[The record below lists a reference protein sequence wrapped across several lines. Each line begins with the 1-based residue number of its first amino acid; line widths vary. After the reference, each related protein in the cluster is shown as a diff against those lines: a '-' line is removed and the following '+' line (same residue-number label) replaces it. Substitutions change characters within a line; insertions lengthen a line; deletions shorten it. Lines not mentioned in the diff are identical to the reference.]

1 MALIDILIIILI
13 VAAIALC
20 IYLIF
25 TLNKLRKS
33 FEAMQHDVHLISEKT
48 IPVLENLEEVTK
60 KAAQITSDAEEQL
73 EEIKS
78 FIQNIKRK
86 VSRVSDLPRLI
97 NPENRI
103 SELLKNLTAIGK
115 GFSVFGLN
123 FLVKLLCRLIIGE
136 NIERI

>member
-115 GFSVFGLN
+115 GFSVFWA
-123 FLVKLLCRLIIGE
+123 KLFS
-136 NIERI
+136 

>member
-78 FIQNIKRK
+78 FIQI
-86 VSRVSDLPRLI
+86 
-97 NPENRI
+97 
-103 SELLKNLTAIGK
+103 
-115 GFSVFGLN
+115 
-123 FLVKLLCRLIIGE
+123 
-136 NIERI
+136 